1 MQDRK
6 KVNILLF
13 DVSPFLYIA
22 YYGAT
27 FILKD
32 PTSISDS
39 AKVTSVSNNILIP
52 RIRNIISTF
61 EDELII
67 PVFCYDGVPWRKIEL
82 SKEYK
87 NDRTMRL
94 DPSVKK
100 NLISTVRLFPGFHLK
115 NDREEA
121 DDLINTV
128 YRHFSERIN
137 IFNIEP
143 QFFVY
148 TRDNDLMQMSN
159 YRCTVIDP
167 ANKGGVKDRE
177 YLKKKFDGIENFK
190 HIILHK
196 ICFGDPS
203 DNITGIFK
211 GCRRKPIIEQFSSCT
226 NFRQFLELDIL
237 DGKQEEAIKLFQM
250 IKLKNGLNYNKI
262 VNNNKEFVDN
272 PEDIYIDENF
282 L

>member
-1 MQDRK
+1 MLK
-6 KVNILLF
+6 KANVLLF

-32 PTSISDS
+32 YTSINDND
-39 AKVTSVSNNILIP
+39 KVTAVSNNILIP
-52 RIRNIISTF
+52 RIRNIISSF
-61 EDELII
+61 NEGIVI
-67 PVFCYDGVPWRKIEL
+67 PVFCYDGVPWRKIGI
-82 SKEYK
+82 SKDYK

-94 DPSVKK
+94 NPAVKK
-100 NLISTVRLFPGFHLK
+100 NLISTVKLFPGFHLR
-115 NDREEA
+115 NENEEA

-128 YRHFSERIN
+128 YWHFSERIN

-143 QFFVY
+143 QFYVY

-159 YRCTVIDP
+159 YRCSIIDP
-167 ANKGGVKDRE
+167 ANNGGFKDRE
-177 YLKKKFDGIENFK
+177 YLKKKFNGIENFK
-190 HIILHK
+190 HVVLHK

-211 GCRRKPIIEQFSSCT
+211 GCRRAPIIEKFKNCK
-226 NFRQFLELDIL
+226 NFQEFLNLDIIS
-237 DGKQEEAIKLFQM
+237 GKEQEAIDLFKM
-250 IKLKNGLNYNKI
+250 IRLKKNLNYEKFVNYNKDMI
-262 VNNNKEFVDN
+262 DN
-272 PEDIYIDENF
+272 PDNIYINENF